1 VFPKEFSMKRDM
13 RYIAAGV
20 HEHGHSLNSQESRY
34 PRLRAGAT
42 SLGDTIGTAG
52 GLVGGLAARSRFG
65 AVGGAA
71 VGSGITALGH
81 LPVLIEEYQASK
93 RALKALKESG
103 RYSPAEYKEAK
114 KLLDTAYKT
123 YVSSAVRRTALVGG
137 ITSGNV
143 ALGVGM
149 IGAGAV
155 PDHLVGKEVEK
166 RFAGKIGVKG
176 DEEEI
181 RRIQRQMGS
190 RAERVNPSKVK
201 HRSPVYVRPH
211 KDVAWLTS
219 KKSYQDSIEEQLG
232 VRPTAKQL
240 ERGMVH
246 IGRPGTTW
254 LKDKK

>member
-1 VFPKEFSMKRDM
+1 MKRDM

-42 SLGDTIGTAG
+42 SLGDTLGTVG
-52 GLVGGLAARSRFG
+52 GIVGGLAARSKFG
-65 AVGGAA
+65 IPGGAA
-71 VGSGITALGH
+71 VGSGITVLGH
-81 LPVLIEEYQASK
+81 LPLLIEEYQASK
-93 RALKALKESG
+93 RALKALKQSG

-114 KLLDTAYKT
+114 KMLDTAYKT
-123 YVSSAVRRTALVGG
+123 YVSSALQRTALVGG
-137 ITSGNV
+137 ITSGNL
-143 ALGVGM
+143 ALATGM

-155 PDHLVGKEVEK
+155 PEYFVGKKIEK
-166 RFAGKIGVKG
+166 RLAGKIGVKG
-176 DEEEI
+176 DEEEV
-181 RRIQRQMGS
+181 RLIQRQMGS
-190 RAERVNPSKVK
+190 RAERLDPYSAK
-201 HRSPVYVRPH
+201 HHTPVYIRPH

-219 KKSYQDSIEEQLG
+219 EKSYRDSIEKQLG
-232 VRPTAKQL
+232 VRPTTKQL